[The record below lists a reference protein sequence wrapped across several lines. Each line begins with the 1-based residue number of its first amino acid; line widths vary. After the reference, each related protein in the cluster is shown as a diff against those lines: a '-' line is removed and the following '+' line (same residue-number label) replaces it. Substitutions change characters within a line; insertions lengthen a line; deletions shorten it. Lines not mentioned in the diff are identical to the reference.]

1 MQPDIIQSKLKIVQK
16 RKINHDTYIYD
27 FNWDG
32 EKFKLCIGQHLRIV
46 ETIPTFDAPEGEEVV
61 RKYTPISPC
70 SQ

>member
-1 MQPDIIQSKLKIVQK
+1 MQQDTMQSRLKIVQK

-27 FNWDG
+27 FSWASD
-32 EKFKLCIGQHLRIV
+32 KFKLAIGQHLRIV
-46 ETIPTFDAPEGEEVV
+46 ETIPTHDAPDGEEVV